1 MEYKIC
7 VYAIAKNE
15 MKFIDRFYDSVK
27 EADYVCVLDTGS
39 SDGSFEK
46 FKQLGIITDQKTYKN
61 FRFDDARNDSM
72 KLIPPD
78 ADICVCV
85 DIDEFFEKGWS
96 KIIKENWHEG
106 VGRIRYRYTWNFNP
120 DGSEGIVFMADKI
133 HKNGAYKWK
142 YPVHEILVPINDTK
156 YEYLSLPQI
165 QLNHK
170 ADDTKSRSNYLP
182 LLKQSVKENPFDDR
196 NVHYLGREY
205 MFHGEYQKAIDMLKY
220 HLTLPSATWADE
232 RCASM
237 RYIAKCYDHL
247 GDIQNEEYYLKL
259 AILEAPHTR
268 EPYLELAILYYKQ
281 QKYLDCALTL
291 ENMFKIKERYLNYIS
306 SPECWSAMPYDYLS
320 MCYYYLKE
328 YDKAIDALFKAYEL
342 NPEKR
347 FIDNIQINLKQKKF
361 DNHFTVPEFVLS

>member
-72 KLIPPD
+72 KLIPLD

-133 HKNGAYKWK
+133 HKYGAYRWK
-142 YPVHEILVPINDTK
+142 YPVHEVLYQIDDKN
-156 YEYLSLPQI
+156 YEY
-165 QLNHK
+165 
-170 ADDTKSRSNYLP
+170 
-182 LLKQSVKENPFDDR
+182 
-196 NVHYLGREY
+196 
-205 MFHGEYQKAIDMLKY
+205 M
-220 HLTLPSATWADE
+220 
-232 RCASM
+232 
-237 RYIAKCYDHL
+237 
-247 GDIQNEEYYLKL
+247 
-259 AILEAPHTR
+259 
-268 EPYLELAILYYKQ
+268 
-281 QKYLDCALTL
+281 
-291 ENMFKIKERYLNYIS
+291 
-306 SPECWSAMPYDYLS
+306 
-320 MCYYYLKE
+320 
-328 YDKAIDALFKAYEL
+328 
-342 NPEKR
+342 
-347 FIDNIQINLKQKKF
+347 KK
-361 DNHFTVPEFVLS
+361 